1 MITNQLRSAG
11 LSIWLDDLSRSKI
24 SGTDKHSLPHR
35 VEHDGVVGVT
45 TNPSIFGAAI
55 IGSNDYS
62 VDIAELKG
70 QSAEHVVQKLTTDD
84 VRSACQLFSEI
95 YKATSGVDG
104 RVSIEVDPRSA
115 HDTAKTIEEA
125 KALYALVNQ
134 PNVMIKVPATLE
146 GLPAVT
152 DLITHGISINV
163 TLIFS
168 LERYKAVLDAFITGL
183 EARVAQGLPISE
195 IHSVASFFISRI
207 DSAIDPLLEKMG
219 NAELLGRV
227 AVANAH
233 LAYEHFLNVKDSARW
248 KALAEQGGNLQRPL
262 WASTGVKNPAIED
275 TRYVIDLVAADC
287 VNTMPQ
293 TTLDSLIDHGH
304 FAGDSIT
311 PSIAKSHQIMNDLN
325 NSGISLDEITH
336 ALEVDGVKKFKEAW
350 EALLA
355 DVEKVLNS

>member
-1 MITNQLRSAG
+1 MTTEQLRSAG

-24 SGTDKHSLPHR
+24 SGSDKHSLPHR
-35 VEHDGVVGVT
+35 IENDGVVGVT

-55 IGSNDYS
+55 IGSDDYS
-62 VDIAELKG
+62 VDIAGLKG
-70 QSAEHVVQKLTTDD
+70 ESVERVVQKLTTDD

-95 YKATSGVDG
+95 YHATSGVDG

-115 HDTAKTIEEA
+115 HDTAKTIDEA
-125 KALYALVNQ
+125 KALHALVNQ
-134 PNVMIKVPATLE
+134 PNVMIKVPATIE
-146 GLPAVT
+146 GLPAIT
-152 DLITHGISINV
+152 ELITQGISINV

-168 LERYKAVLDAFITGL
+168 LERYKSVLDAFLSGL

-207 DSAIDPLLEKMG
+207 DSAIDPILEKLG
-219 NAELLGRV
+219 YTELQGRI

-233 LAYEHFLNVKDSARW
+233 LAYEHFLQVKSSARW
-248 KALAEQGGNLQRPL
+248 SALAALGGNLQRPL

-275 TRYVIDLVAADC
+275 TRYVIELVASNC

-293 TTLDSLIDHGH
+293 ATLDALIDHGQYR
-304 FAGDSIT
+304 GDSIT
-311 PSIAKSHQIMNDLN
+311 PSIAQSHQQIDSLK
-325 NSGISLDEITH
+325 SLGISLDDVTH

-355 DVEKVLNS
+355 DVEKVLHS

>member
-1 MITNQLRSAG
+1 MSTEQLRSAG

-24 SGTDKHSLPHR
+24 SGTDKHSLPYR
-35 VEHDGVVGVT
+35 IEHDGVVGVT

-55 IGSNDYS
+55 IGSTDYS
-62 VDIAELKG
+62 ADIAGLKG
-70 QSAEHVVQKLTTDD
+70 KSAEEVVQKLTTDD
-84 VRSACQLFSEI
+84 VRSACQLFSGI
-95 YKATSGVDG
+95 YKSTSGVDG

-115 HDTAKTIEEA
+115 HDTAKTIAEA
-125 KALYALVNQ
+125 KALYVLVNQ

-146 GLPAVT
+146 GLPAIT
-152 DLITHGISINV
+152 ELISNGISINV

-168 LERYKAVLDAFITGL
+168 LERYKAVLEAFLAGL
-183 EARVAQGLPISE
+183 ESRVAQGLPINE

-207 DSAIDPLLEKMG
+207 DSAIDPLLEKIG
-219 NAELLGRV
+219 NSELQGRI

-233 LAYEHFLNVKDSARW
+233 LAYEHFLQVKSSARW
-248 KALAEQGGNLQRPL
+248 SALAALGGNLQRPL

-275 TRYVIDLVAADC
+275 TRYVIELVAADC

-293 TTLDSLIDHGH
+293 ATLDALIDHGQPR
-304 FAGDSIT
+304 GDSIT
-311 PSIAKSHQIMNDLN
+311 SSIAQSHQRIDSLK
-325 NSGISLDEITH
+325 SLGINLDEVTH

-355 DVEKVLNS
+355 DVEKVLHS